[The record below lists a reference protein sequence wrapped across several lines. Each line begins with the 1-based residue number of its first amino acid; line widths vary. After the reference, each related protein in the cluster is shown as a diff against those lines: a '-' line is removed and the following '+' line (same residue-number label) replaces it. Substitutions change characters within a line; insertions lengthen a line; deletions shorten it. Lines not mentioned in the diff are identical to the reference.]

1 MLTNTIEQSNTRAAV
16 ATSRHYIRT
25 AAELFNDP
33 TILPRKPIFGDWLL
47 ERGLAMLYAPSGI
60 GKSWLSLSIAT
71 AIAGGGSLHNWNA
84 PSAERVMLVD
94 GEMDLSDIKD
104 RLGIV
109 FKAVK
114 GDAKKAASNLNICA
128 RKDPHAA
135 REFLDLA
142 TDDGRDELLQIVE
155 AWKPKLLVLDNL
167 STLANVGDENAAH
180 TWDPVLATLQ
190 AVQQSGCTVLLV
202 HHARKNVTSASS
214 YRGSQKLSVLLDII
228 IALRENPEAGV
239 MNGSAFNLRFEKSR
253 GLSIGAGYELE
264 TKFEAHP
271 DGTSAWSFESSSR
284 GQIGGMVR
292 RVKEGEFTTQVEIA
306 QAYGVD
312 KGTITRWRNK
322 AVADGLITRTDFEAC
337 LREARRNPS
346 DRSSTKTS
354 LVEDIG
360 ADF

>member
-1 MLTNTIEQSNTRAAV
+1 
-16 ATSRHYIRT
+16 
-25 AAELFNDP
+25 
-33 TILPRKPIFGDWLL
+33 LPRKPIFGDWLL

-71 AIAGGGSLHNWNA
+71 AIAGGGSLHDWNA

-114 GDAKKAASNLNICA
+114 GDAQEAASNLNICA

-142 TDDGRDELLQIVE
+142 TDHGREELLGIVE

-167 STLANVGDENAAH
+167 STLANVGDENAAQS
-180 TWDPVLATLQ
+180 WDPVLATLQ

-202 HHARKNVTSASS
+202 HHARKNANGAGS

-228 IALRENPEAGV
+228 IALRDNPEAGV
-239 MNGSAFNLRFEKSR
+239 MSGSAFNLRFEKSR
-253 GLSIGAGYELE
+253 GLSTSTGYELE
-264 TKFEAHP
+264 AKFEAQS
-271 DGTSAWSFESSSR
+271 DGTSAWTFEGSSR
-284 GQIGGMVR
+284 GQIGGMIR
-292 RVKEGEFTTQVEIA
+292 RVKEGEFKTQVEIA

-322 AVADGLITRTDFEAC
+322 AIEDGLITRADFTAY
-337 LREARRNPS
+337 LRDAHRNPS
-346 DRSSTKTS
+346 DAPPAKPTFT
-354 LVEDIG
+354 EDAN